1 MSLNCSGQGYR
12 WPQPLHQGS
21 ESGSSGLQPVLRQGL
36 QEPLHRWS
44 HSSHR
49 WFPPVAVHA
58 GGWHTAPPPLLHI
71 AHAAATPWLQQTLL
85 DNVASRRPRVR
96 GGCYSQSLRSAT
108 IKIDCCLDHLWLQ
121 CVHASRI
128 SHLRG
133 VRLRNT
139 SLSPPRLFPTLG
151 SAPTNREPYTL
162 TETWGEIAARGLG
175 SVHAELV

>member
-1 MSLNCSGQGYR
+1 M
-12 WPQPLHQGS
+12 
-21 ESGSSGLQPVLRQGL
+21 
-36 QEPLHRWS
+36 
-44 HSSHR
+44 
-49 WFPPVAVHA
+49 
-58 GGWHTAPPPLLHI
+58 
-71 AHAAATPWLQQTLL
+71 
-85 DNVASRRPRVR
+85 AS
-96 GGCYSQSLRSAT
+96 
-108 IKIDCCLDHLWLQ
+108 

-175 SVHAELV
+175 NVLMELSRIRVRELILNALFYWKLLPNQNPGKHRQGRMFGDIVGTECYVLSVLSSSQSAPLGVPRSLFETRGWGGMQVHQGSPHPPPLRAAPPDVTVSSPECSGT